1 MSLLRGF
8 LEVFWKLGHK
18 MTLEREKL
26 FQSDEGLLTSENDSS
41 RDCSPQEEDPL
52 LRVLMWG

>member
-18 MTLEREKL
+18 RTLEREKL
-26 FQSDEGLLTSENDSS
+26 FQSEEGLLTSENDSS

-52 LRVLMWG
+52 LRVLT